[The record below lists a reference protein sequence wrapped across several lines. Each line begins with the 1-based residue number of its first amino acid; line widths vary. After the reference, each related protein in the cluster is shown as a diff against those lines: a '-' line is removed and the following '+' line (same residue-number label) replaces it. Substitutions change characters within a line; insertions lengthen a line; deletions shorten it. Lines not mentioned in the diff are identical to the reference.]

1 MKVENNKVV
10 ALTYTLKKDSH
21 EGADV
26 ETATDENPLKF
37 IFGSGMMLSS
47 FEANIDGLEVGGDFQ
62 FKLEAKEAYGEYN
75 DKNISEIPKGA
86 FEIDGKIEDG
96 LLEVNNII
104 PLQDPEGNQFNGIV
118 KEIKGD
124 LVVMDFNHPM
134 AGQDLY
140 FTGKII
146 EVREAT
152 KEEIDHGHVH

>member
-152 KEEIDHGHVH
+152 KEEINHGHVH